1 MTAVD
6 PTTGATTWQRRM
18 DGALS
23 LVAARGGTVWFTSTT
38 VDQYT
43 DSVLRYDVAKRRIHR
58 TTLRIP
64 QAQTQ
69 VAVRGDTA
77 YLLGSDGSLVAVNT
91 RTSEQL
97 WRVETSVSRASAP
110 TVAGHRLYLT
120 AADGRLIAVDTDRG
134 TLLGQTRTRLGS
146 DRGSLVSVL
155 PAPLAA
161 DDHIY
166 ATAPDGSLF
175 AVDTR
180 DPSAW

>member
-1 MTAVD
+1 VTAVD

-18 DGALS
+18 DGTLS
-23 LVAARGGTVWFTSTT
+23 LVAAHDGTAWFTSTT

-43 DSVLRYDVAKRRIHR
+43 DSVLRYDVADRRVHR
-58 TTLRIP
+58 TTLRVP

-69 VAVRGDTA
+69 VAVQGDTA

-91 RTSEQL
+91 RTSEQS

-120 AADGRLIAVDTDRG
+120 APDGRLIAVDTDRG
-134 TLLGQTRTRLGS
+134 TLLGQTRARLGS
-146 DRGSLVSVL
+146 DRGSIAGAL

-161 DDHIY
+161 ENHVC
-166 ATAPDGSLF
+166 ATAPDGYLF
-175 AVDTR
+175 AVDAR